1 MKIALLGA
9 FPVYQYRDQVS
20 FWTPRQSSSP
30 TWNYN
35 LAMALARIPGVE
47 VHVLTN
53 APRLT
58 TRTVVDHGVNVHLM
72 GHLPKVNF
80 WEQLTALQYTRYR
93 YRHFLKTLQPDVV
106 HGSGTDH
113 EYGYAAVMSGL
124 PNLLTVHG
132 VMRSVVARLGLPFYS
147 FPAMLARF
155 ERVVIERSRFVIA
168 IGEYVLQQFPEF
180 RGEAFHIPNAVSE
193 QFFREP
199 SSGGPDVLFVGRI
212 EPRKRVVNLTN
223 AIANVVSDFPDIS
236 VALVG
241 RTVGRYAEQ
250 VREDVRAAGL
260 ESHIQFL
267 GLRSQEELSVLMAA
281 ARMLVLPSIEETT
294 PMVVAEAQVLGKPV
308 VATRVGGVPEMV
320 EDGVTGLLV
329 EPDDVPA
336 LAVAIRRL
344 MTNSRERD
352 AIGVRAREW
361 SRARY
366 HPDVVA
372 RQTVDAYEAVLA
384 NTW

>member
-9 FPVYQYRDQVS
+9 FPVYQYRDQVA
-20 FWTPRQSSSP
+20 FWTSRQSSSP

-58 TRTVVDHGVNVHLM
+58 TRTVMDRGVHVHLV
-72 GHLPKVNF
+72 GHPPKVDL
-80 WEQLTALQYTRYR
+80 WEHLTALQLTRHR
-93 YRHFLKTLQPDVV
+93 YRHLLRKLSPDIV

-113 EYGYAAVMSGL
+113 EYGYAAVMSGF
-124 PNLLTVHG
+124 PSVVTVHG

-147 FPAMLARF
+147 FAAMLARF
-155 ERVVIERSRFVIA
+155 EQIVIDRSRFLIA
-168 IGEYVLQQFPEF
+168 IGEYVVRQFPEF
-180 RGEAFHIPNAVSE
+180 HGEVFHIPNAVSE
-193 QFFREP
+193 HFFREP
-199 SSGGPDVLFVGRI
+199 SSGGPDILFVGRI
-212 EPRKRVVNLTN
+212 EPRKRVLNLIQ
-223 AIANVVSDFPDIS
+223 AVANIRSDFPDIH

-241 RTVGRYAEQ
+241 LSAGPYAEQ
-250 VREDVRAAGL
+250 VRDSIQSAGL
-260 ESHIQFL
+260 QSRIRLL
-267 GLRSQEELSVLMAA
+267 GLRNQEEISTLLAT

-308 VATRVGGVPEMV
+308 IATRVGGVPEMV
-320 EDGVTGLLV
+320 EDEVTGLLV

-336 LAVAIRRL
+336 LTASIRRL
-344 MTNSRERD
+344 MANRD
-352 AIGVRAREW
+352 ECGAMGTKAKEW

-372 RQTVDAYEAVLA
+372 RQTVDAYEAVVA
-384 NTW
+384 GRI